1 METLTFGKC
10 TKTIL
15 KKTFGLRQIW
25 QSEQLDAWL
34 TIAETQK
41 IDAFERELL
50 TRLQHTLIRRV
61 DDWNEA
67 ELSEYFI
74 GPIIALID
82 FNTEYFSA
90 FTQRPLETEIG
101 DYKLMGKPDML
112 VAKGE
117 TEPEIPYVCFQ
128 EYKKQIDPEGN
139 PVYQALGEMLA
150 ARELNPHSHPIYGVG
165 VIGKLWHF
173 ILLDGH
179 DYVVSPGFLADGDDL
194 FSIVTILKGLK
205 GILVEIARQDAEGKS
220 E

>member
-10 TKTIL
+10 TKAIL
-15 KKTFGLRQIW
+15 KKTFGLHQVW
-25 QSEQLDAWL
+25 QSDQLDAWL
-34 TIAETQK
+34 ETTKTQI
-41 IDAFERELL
+41 IDEIEQTVLS
-50 TRLQHTLIRRV
+50 RLQHTLIRRI

-82 FNTEYFSA
+82 FNTEYFSI
-90 FTQRPLETEIG
+90 FSERSLETEIG

-112 VAKGE
+112 VARGE
-117 TEPEIPYVCFQ
+117 SGPEIPYFCFQ

-150 ARELNPHSHPIYGVG
+150 AQELNRHPHPIYGVG

-173 ILLDGH
+173 IVLDGN

-194 FSIVTILKGLK
+194 SSIVKLLKGLK
-205 GILVEIARQDAEGKS
+205 TILIEIAKQDA
-220 E
+220 